1 MPLQAPRLDDRAF
14 NDLVAEARAKIPLY
28 CPEWTDHNLSD
39 PGITIL
45 ELFAW
50 MTDIILYRLNRVPD
64 KNFIR
69 FMEVMGIRLEG
80 AESARAPVT
89 FWLSAPQ
96 PNSVIIPSG
105 TEVATVR
112 TETEASIVFSVD
124 RDAEILVPAWRTS

>member
-1 MPLQAPRLDDRAF
+1 MALQAPRLDDRAF

-50 MTDIILYRLNRVPD
+50 MSDIILYRLNRVPD

-69 FMEVMGIRLEG
+69 FI
-80 AESARAPVT
+80 
-89 FWLSAPQ
+89 LS
-96 PNSVIIPSG
+96 I
-105 TEVATVR
+105 
-112 TETEASIVFSVD
+112 
-124 RDAEILVPAWRTS
+124 